1 MVKCP
6 KAVIFMSPELS
17 SWISVVKCP
26 FFFRSTPSL
35 AAGLVPYCRIR
46 KIVEACRNYSGSL
59 LGNWSRGSF
68 LTGEVGTWRRHV
80 ENIVVPYWE
89 IGRAGRSLLE
99 KCARGGNMLK
109 L

>member
-1 MVKCP
+1 MV
-6 KAVIFMSPELS
+6 
-17 SWISVVKCP
+17 ISKSRT
-26 FFFRSTPSL
+26 RSTPSL

-89 IGRAGRSLLE
+89 IGRVGRSLLE